1 VSEKWRI
8 RGDFV
13 MSCNC
18 TVFCPC
24 VLSLGQH
31 PPTEGYCQTWAGLR
45 IDEGHFGDTDLAGV
59 NVALIAEIPGPLTR
73 GNWTAGIFIDE
84 KASIYA
90 VKALTKIFTGRAGG
104 STGLLKIL
112 VSNFLGVHS
121 AKISYRVEGETRIVQ
136 IPGIIDGAV
145 SPVRGKNEGEN
156 VVIRNSE
163 YWIAPD
169 VTVSRAEKSRL
180 RAFGRNWNFAGRSAE
195 LCYLDW
201 GN

>member
-1 VSEKWRI
+1 VSEKWKI